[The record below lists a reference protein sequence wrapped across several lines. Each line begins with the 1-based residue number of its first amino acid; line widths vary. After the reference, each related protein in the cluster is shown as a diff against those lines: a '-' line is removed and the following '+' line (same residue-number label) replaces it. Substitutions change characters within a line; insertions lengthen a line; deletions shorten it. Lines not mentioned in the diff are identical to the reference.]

1 MVNYKMDDK
10 ENFFWK
16 IFIGS
21 GGNKNDNYLD
31 KLQNGKSMRHDD
43 QTEKT
48 DSLKTVL

>member
-1 MVNYKMDDK
+1 MTKK
-10 ENFFWK
+10 TFFEK
-16 IFIGS
+16 YLS